1 MAHTE
6 IQIPHSPEEE
16 NFYEFLRNGD
26 DFSKIEI
33 FGLAKFWYQ
42 KALETG
48 FEPELMKKR
57 IDELNEK
64 IRVERKVITIL
75 AVIAAFIILGAVLL
89 TGFNHLLRATAGFRY
104 STGNFS
110 NMFGIATSFY
120 FRCLQ
125 VNSMVSILT

>member
-6 IQIPHSPEEE
+6 IQIPRSPEEE
-16 NFYEFLRNGD
+16 NFYDFLKNGD

-33 FGLAKFWYQ
+33 FGLAKYWYQ

-64 IRVERKVITIL
+64 IKFERKVVTIL
-75 AVIAAFIILGAVLL
+75 AIIAAFIIVGGV
-89 TGFNHLLRATAGFRY
+89 FISR
-104 STGNFS
+104 
-110 NMFGIATSFY
+110 I
-120 FRCLQ
+120 
-125 VNSMVSILT
+125 

>member
-6 IQIPHSPEEE
+6 TRIPQSPEEE
-16 NFYEFLRNGD
+16 NFIDFLKNGD

-33 FGLAKFWYQ
+33 FGLAKYWYQ

-64 IRVERKVITIL
+64 IRVERKVIIIL
-75 AVIAAFIILGAVLL
+75 A
-89 TGFNHLLRATAGFRY
+89 T
-104 STGNFS
+104 
-110 NMFGIATSFY
+110 IATVIVLGVVF
-120 FRCLQ
+120 FNRF
-125 VNSMVSILT
+125 

>member
-6 IQIPHSPEEE
+6 IQIPRNPEEA
-16 NFYEFLRNGD
+16 NFYDFLKNGD

-33 FGLAKFWYQ
+33 FSLAKYWYQ

-64 IRVERKVITIL
+64 IKFERKVVTIL
-75 AVIAAFIILGAVLL
+75 AIIAAFIIVGGV
-89 TGFNHLLRATAGFRY
+89 FISR
-104 STGNFS
+104 
-110 NMFGIATSFY
+110 I
-120 FRCLQ
+120 
-125 VNSMVSILT
+125 